1 MNVDILAAN
10 SFGQGRDFVTPFH
23 MSLLDDAI
31 ANGGQ
36 LMQPRMVTQIVDTN
50 KNPLVTTSAQT
61 LGSRQ
66 MSQQTAQDVRQAM
79 FGVTRCGSGS
89 LNVVKLAT
97 SPYGIIVKTGTGEVG
112 GTAHAMAWL
121 ITQAPYDIGNPTQLP
136 KLTIVGMRENAGE
149 GGQTVG
155 PAVTA
160 IYNDIFSTIPEYSDP
175 NPPPPPNNY
184 CYTTQLLQT
193 P

>member
-1 MNVDILAAN
+1 M
-10 SFGQGRDFVTPFH
+10 R
-23 MSLLDDAI
+23 
-31 ANGGQ
+31 
-36 LMQPRMVTQIVDTN
+36 PRLVKQIVDTN
-50 KNPLVTTSAQT
+50 KNPLESPPIQT

-97 SPYGIIVKTGTGEVG
+97 SPYNIIVKTGTGEVG
-112 GTAHAMAWL
+112 GGKNAMAWL
-121 ITQAPYDIGNPTQLP
+121 ITQAPYDIANPTQLP

-155 PAVTA
+155 PAITG
-160 IYNDIFSTIPEYSDP
+160 IYNDIFSTLPEYNVP
-175 NPPPPPNNY
+175 KPPLPPNNY
-184 CYTTQLLQT
+184 CYSTQLLQT